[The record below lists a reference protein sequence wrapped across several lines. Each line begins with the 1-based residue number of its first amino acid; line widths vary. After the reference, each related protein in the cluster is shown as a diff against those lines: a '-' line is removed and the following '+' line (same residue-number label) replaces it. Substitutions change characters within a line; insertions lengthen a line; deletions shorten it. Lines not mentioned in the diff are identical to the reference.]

1 MSTHPITSKIYNTPQ
16 IAEPRERASL
26 QVGHNPAVGLLDLW
40 VHPEKYR
47 SIETKDRHSLD
58 ILA

>member
-1 MSTHPITSKIYNTPQ
+1 MSTHSITHKIYNTPQ

-26 QVGHNPAVGLLDLW
+26 QVKHNPAARMRDLW
-40 VHPEKYR
+40 LYPEQYR
-47 SIETKDRHSLD
+47 SIETQDRHSLD